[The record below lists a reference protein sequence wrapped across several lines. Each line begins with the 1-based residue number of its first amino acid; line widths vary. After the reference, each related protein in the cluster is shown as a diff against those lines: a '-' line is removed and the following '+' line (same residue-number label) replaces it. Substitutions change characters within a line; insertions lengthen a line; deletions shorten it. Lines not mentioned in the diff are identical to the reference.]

1 MPIIELHRRNNLL
14 LEVNGNQ
21 SIESVYKEIEKGLY
35 L

>member
-1 MPIIELHRRNNLL
+1 MPIIELHRRHDLL

-21 SIESVYKEIEKGLY
+21 SIEGVYKEIEKGLY